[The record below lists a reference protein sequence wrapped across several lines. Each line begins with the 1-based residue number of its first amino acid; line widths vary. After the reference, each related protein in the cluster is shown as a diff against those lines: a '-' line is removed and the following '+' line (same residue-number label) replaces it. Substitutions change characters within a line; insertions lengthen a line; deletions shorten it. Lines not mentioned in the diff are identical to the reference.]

1 MKKLLSALFL
11 ISSLFYFSQG
21 IVFENSDFKSSLA
34 KAKKE
39 NKLIFLDAYTSWCG
53 PCKLMAKNIFTQKSV
68 GDTYNAHF
76 VNAKIDMEKGEGIEL
91 AKKFKVNAYP
101 TYLFINGD
109 GEVVHRTLGYVE
121 EKDFLQF
128 AKDAEDP
135 ARRIGA
141 LKKQF
146 EAGEKNPE
154 FLKNLANLTI
164 YTEPDFTAKVLE
176 RYFAD
181 KNTLDK
187 EDVGLLLQAIKN
199 TESPL
204 YKTFEAK
211 KQSVVA
217 VVSEDSYNK
226 INKDLK
232 LSTITTK
239 AYNKETKSYNEAYLL
254 TEAEKIVGKTEAEK
268 YVLRQKANDAIR
280 QKDVATYEKLLL
292 QLYKDYTTYPAEKL
306 NTVAWLFF
314 ENVTTKSSL
323 ETALLWSKESVKK
336 DENYAFTDTLAN
348 LYNKLGDKA
357 NAKLWAQK
365 SIELAKKSG
374 EDYEDTEKLL
384 NSIK

>member
-1 MKKLLSALFL
+1 
-11 ISSLFYFSQG
+11 
-21 IVFENSDFKSSLA
+21 
-34 KAKKE
+34 
-39 NKLIFLDAYTSWCG
+39 
-53 PCKLMAKNIFTQKSV
+53 
-68 GDTYNAHF
+68 

-101 TYLFINGD
+101 TYLFIDGN

-154 FLKNLANLTI
+154 FLKNLANLTV

-187 EDVGLLLQAIKN
+187 DDVELLLQAIKN

-211 KQSVVA
+211 KENIVA
-217 VVSEDSYNK
+217 VVSAGTYNQIDKNLK
-226 INKDLK
+226 I
-232 LSTITTK
+232 STITTK
-239 AYNKETKSYNEAYLL
+239 AYNKEKKSYDEVYLL
-254 TEAEKIVGKTEAEK
+254 AETEKVLGKSEAEK
-268 YVLRQKANDAIR
+268 YVLRQKAANAFR
-280 QKDVATYEKLLL
+280 NKDITTYERLTLEI
-292 QLYKDYTTYPAEKL
+292 YKDYTSASSAVL
-306 NTVAWLFF
+306 NYAAWNFF
-314 ENVTTKSSL
+314 ENVTAKSSL
-323 ETALLWSKESVKK
+323 EKALLWSKESVKK

-348 LYNKLGDKA
+348 LYNKLGEIHRI
-357 NAKLWAQK
+357 
-365 SIELAKKSG
+365 S
-374 EDYEDTEKLL
+374 
-384 NSIK
+384 